1 MILTRSQSLSNYRVG
16 AFTHDKHSALR
27 ISYDYRHSF
36 AVRIELY
43 HVQKFVLNLLA
54 CPNQVDNYI
63 VVDVSIIESE
73 P

>member
-16 AFTHDKHSALR
+16 AFTHDEHSALR
-27 ISYDYRHSF
+27 ISYDYRHAF
-36 AVRIELY
+36 AVRIEFY

-54 CPNQVDNYI
+54 CPDQVDYYV

>member
-1 MILTRSQSLSNYRVG
+1 MSQSLSNYRVS
-16 AFTHDKHSALR
+16 AFTHDEHSALR
-27 ISYDYRHSF
+27 ISYDYRHAF

-54 CPNQVDNYI
+54 CPDQVDYNV
-63 VVDVSIIESE
+63 VVDISIIEGE